1 MRRDHL
7 LWGIIILI
15 LGLVIYFS
23 VEREASDKKKVDQIE
38 ADRQSEIKAN
48 RLINKGLES
57 SSLFGIR
64 LGDSAV
70 ALRLSLKYGRPK
82 SGNSWSSEY
91 VDKIIEP
98 TGLIKGTEANR
109 LGSFGFTL
117 KLNDFIDPSIHNG
130 VFIYLNDDFEDYYI
144 KYQPYN
150 TGKIYSIFANLKT
163 EGKLDTYE
171 TCVKNLRPYAV
182 AVAERIKKEN
192 PFEEIVVED
201 RFYPKM
207 NGEHNNPQIFFK
219 NITFSKATPEFILT
233 INGRCELGNIKYF
246 LELTA
251 QKNGVPYK
259 KWEAIM
265 DKIKDQKE
273 LDLKKEFNND
283 ANKEKKID
291 KSGL

>member
-7 LWGIIILI
+7 LWGVIILI
-15 LGLVIYFS
+15 FGSFIYFG
-23 VEREASDKKKVDQIE
+23 VERWASIQKKEDQIE
-38 ADRQSEIKAN
+38 ADRQSKIKAS
-48 RLINKGLES
+48 RLINKSLES

-64 LGDSAV
+64 LGDSAI
-70 ALRLSLKYGRPK
+70 ALRLSLEYGKPK
-82 SGNSWSSEY
+82 SGNSWGSEHI
-91 VDKIIEP
+91 DKIIEP
-98 TGLIKGTEANR
+98 TGLIKGTDINR
-109 LGSFGFTL
+109 LGSPGFTL
-117 KLNDFIDPSIHNG
+117 RLNDFIDPSIHND
-130 VFIYLNDDFEDYYI
+130 VLIYLNDDFEDYYI

-171 TCVKNLRPYAV
+171 TCIKRLRPYAV

-201 RFYPKM
+201 RFYPRID
-207 NGEHNNPQIFFK
+207 GEYNRPQIFFK
-219 NITFSKATPEFILT
+219 NITFSKATPEFILI
-233 INGRCELGNIKYF
+233 INGWCELGNNKPT
-246 LELTA
+246 LELIA

-265 DKIKDQKE
+265 KKIRDQKE
-273 LDLKKEFNND
+273 LDLKKEFNDD